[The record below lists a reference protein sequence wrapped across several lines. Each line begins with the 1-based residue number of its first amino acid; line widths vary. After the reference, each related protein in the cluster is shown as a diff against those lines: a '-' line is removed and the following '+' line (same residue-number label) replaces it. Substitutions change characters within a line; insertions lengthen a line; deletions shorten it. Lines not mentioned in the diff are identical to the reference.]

1 MNDSFS
7 RLARKI
13 RQNKIN
19 KKEIENIKREIIDD
33 KVLKIIK
40 SDMAKKIQKVL
51 RGFLYRKKYYIFL
64 DEVNTETII
73 KYLYEK
79 KLERINNN
87 YKNIISYH
95 LSNYIKKMHE
105 EKEKINNQK
114 IYCINLIKAILRGII
129 FRKNFNKEINSLKAI
144 KNKIERY
151 ILGYKIKLILSSNNI
166 QSLLIDIANIKYSLN
181 NIDKT
186 NEANNQKI
194 KELKTKLNK
203 NINLFYFTF
212 YQMKENSNWISQTK
226 IKGPWIKKYLSI
238 FNKDENDKNIF
249 IKKKSIYSNQKK
261 IRRLKE
267 NNNKNN
273 DIKKDIIKNNEYK
286 SNSKNKTI
294 SYEKDNNTN
303 NEKDKE
309 ILNNENNYYHKDK
322 KNRENYNDNNL
333 DKNDK
338 NYDFN
343 FYDSE
348 SDELEENINNIN
360 KKASPKGREIYKN
373 KNIKNEVK
381 KNKTLKGDIDIK
393 HELYTTDDK
402 EKEKEKEKQKGK
414 KIRSNIAKRYK
425 SKKVDPEQ
433 KLSSNH
439 SKSFEI
445 KEEEKNVKKENQEV
459 SNFNEKVKEEIQLK
473 TEIDDERKET
483 SNDDNNNI
491 NNEDKDLVNEMLKE
505 NEENE
510 PKKLNKYQK
519 REERPIKP
527 LTNINFLDN
536 ENPFGL
542 RRKSSEKFEENQ
554 NLNLNPSEQSNKI
567 EKRIISSTKA
577 INRAIINYNQKGK
590 NKKQNISEIEKEE
603 TIKTQEKTNLSHEE
617 IPISNK
623 YIEYDNRPCG
633 GGSKNIALF
642 DANKYDEAL
651 SQKKLDRNE
660 RPLGGNKKIDYNAMF
675 GDEGN
680 EFKGDPFGGARKYES
695 NNSNKD
701 KYKNFHKSNTI
712 KKKPIYD
719 ARKAIEEAKI
729 KEAKE
734 GKKEKP
740 SAFRE
745 FLREMK
751 KISAEEKAA
760 HNETTNN
767 GNIKPEKKIKN
778 NNRIKNELN
787 TESNIIENKN
797 EKNKL
802 DKLDTEDKIQK
813 KIKKKQGDIGLNL
826 NKEDEENNEFSNSD
840 NNNVNVEDKE
850 NTLKRKHRGSVANK
864 GTETKEMALRR
875 KLHELE
881 KAPAPVLNIKGIKS
895 RIECWGGSNDNKRS
909 KINSLGTKPKENPK
923 SKDEK
928 KVKNNKSND
937 QKILSN
943 FINNKKIKEISGND
957 QNINNNKVRNTASS
971 NNIPKISKNMEE
983 KIEKYVDKKLMQLNL
998 QIGEIDELFNFDNYF
1013 KNKEDKMKLFIN
1025 LPYIKENFDYVTKY
1039 INEDYDEKIEEIQ
1052 KIYKELK

>member
-7 RLARKI
+7 RLAQKI

-19 KKEIENIKREIIDD
+19 KKEIENIKREIIDG

-40 SDMAKKIQKVL
+40 NDMATKIQKII

-73 KYLYEK
+73 NYLYEK
-79 KLERINNN
+79 KLERINTN

-95 LSNYIKKMHE
+95 CSNYIKKLRE
-105 EKEKINNQK
+105 EKEKIKNRK
-114 IYCINLIKAILRGII
+114 IYCINLIKSILRGII
-129 FRKNFNKEINSLKAI
+129 FRKNFNKEISLLKEI

-151 ILGYKIKLILSSNNI
+151 ILGYKIKLILRSNNI

-186 NEANNQKI
+186 NEVNNQKI
-194 KELKTKLNK
+194 KELKTKLTK

-212 YQMKENSNWISQTK
+212 YQMKENSNWISQSK
-226 IKGPWIKKYLSI
+226 IKEPWIKKYLSI
-238 FNKDENDKNIF
+238 INKDGNDKNIF

-273 DIKKDIIKNNEYK
+273 DNKKDILKSTEYK
-286 SNSKNKTI
+286 SNSKNNTI
-294 SYEKDNNTN
+294 NYEKDNIIN
-303 NEKDKE
+303 NEKEKE
-309 ILNNENNYYHKDK
+309 ALNTENNYYSKDK
-322 KNRENYNDNNL
+322 KNKDNYNDNKL

-348 SDELEENINNIN
+348 SDDLDDNVNRKVYI
-360 KKASPKGREIYKN
+360 KGTEIYKN
-373 KNIKNEVK
+373 KNIKNEIK
-381 KNKTLKGDIDIK
+381 KNKTLKEDIDIK
-393 HELYTTDDK
+393 HELYTADEND
-402 EKEKEKEKQKGK
+402 KEKEKEKQKGK
-414 KIRSNIAKRYK
+414 KIRSNIVKRYK
-425 SKKVDPEQ
+425 SKKVDGEQ

-439 SKSFEI
+439 SKSFEV
-445 KEEEKNVKKENQEV
+445 KEEKNSEKKENQEI
-459 SNFNEKVKEEIQLK
+459 SDFIEKEESKLNNEEEEKKDINQDNNNNENKDLENEKVKEEDNKPK
-473 TEIDDERKET
+473 T
-483 SNDDNNNI
+483 
-491 NNEDKDLVNEMLKE
+491 
-505 NEENE
+505 
-510 PKKLNKYQK
+510 LNKYQQ

-542 RRKSSEKFEENQ
+542 RRESSDNIAESQ
-554 NLNLNPSEQSNKI
+554 NLNLISNNKNNKI
-567 EKRIISSTKA
+567 EKRVISSTRA
-577 INRAIINYNQKGK
+577 INRANINYNQKGK

-603 TIKTQEKTNLSHEE
+603 TIKTQEKTDLSHEE
-617 IPISNK
+617 LPVSNK

-633 GGSKNIALF
+633 GGSKNAAFYDI
-642 DANKYDEAL
+642 NKYDESLA
-651 SQKKLDRNE
+651 QKKLDRNE
-660 RPLGGNKKIDYNAMF
+660 RPLGGAKKIDYNAMF

-680 EFKGDPFGGARKYES
+680 DFEGDPFGGAKQYET
-695 NNSNKD
+695 NNNKE
-701 KYKNFHKSNTI
+701 KLKNYHKSNTI
-712 KKKPIYD
+712 KKKPVYD

-751 KISAEEKAA
+751 KISAEEKAS

-767 GNIKPEKKIKN
+767 DNIKAEKKIKN
-778 NNRIKNELN
+778 NNKIKNELN
-787 TESNIIENKN
+787 TESNIIETKI
-797 EKNKL
+797 EKSKY
-802 DKLDTEDKIQK
+802 DKLDAEDKIQK
-813 KIKKKQGDIGLNL
+813 RNLKKQGGMGLNL
-826 NKEDEENNEFSNSD
+826 NKENEDNIEFSNSD
-840 NNNVNVEDKE
+840 NNNINIEDKE
-850 NTLKRKHRGSVANK
+850 NTLKKKHRGSVANK

-895 RIECWGGSNDNKRS
+895 RIECWGANNDNKRG
-909 KINSLGTKPKENPK
+909 KINSMAPKPKENPK

-928 KVKNNKSND
+928 KTKNNKNVE
-937 QKILSN
+937 QKIESN
-943 FINNKKIKEISGND
+943 FINNKKIKEISNTD
-957 QNINNNKVRNTASS
+957 SNINSNKSS
-971 NNIPKISKNMEE
+971 VSTNNIPKISKNMEE
-983 KIEKYVDKKLMQLNL
+983 KLEKYVDKKLMQLYL
-998 QIGEIDELFNFDNYF
+998 QIEEINELFNFDNYF
-1013 KNKEDKMKLFIN
+1013 KNKEDKMKLYIN
-1025 LPYIKENFDYVTKY
+1025 LPYIKENFNFVKKY
-1039 INEDYDEKIEEIQ
+1039 EKEDYEEKIEEIE